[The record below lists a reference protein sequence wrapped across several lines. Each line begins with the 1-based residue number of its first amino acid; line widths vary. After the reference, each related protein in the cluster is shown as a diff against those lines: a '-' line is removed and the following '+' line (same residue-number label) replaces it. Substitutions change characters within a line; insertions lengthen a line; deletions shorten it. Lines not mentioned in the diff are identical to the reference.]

1 MGSKSQRHVVAVLLL
16 AAICLVAGTGTLEA
30 GASRAGGGTQAA
42 DGDAIGA
49 FVAGLLWATTGIW
62 DMAGAGL
69 DPNGITG
76 KAGAGLDPN
85 GYTDSA
91 GAGLDPNG
99 ITAKA
104 GAGLDPNG
112 NTDKAGAGLDPNG
125 IKGKAG
131 AGLDPNG

>member
-1 MGSKSQRHVVAVLLL
+1 MGSKNQRHVVAVLLL

-30 GASRAGGGTQAA
+30 GVSSAGGGAQLLG
-42 DGDAIGA
+42 GDALGA

-85 GYTDSA
+85 G
-91 GAGLDPNG
+91 
-99 ITAKA
+99 IT
-104 GAGLDPNG
+104 
-112 NTDKAGAGLDPNG
+112 
-125 IKGKAG
+125 GKAG

>member
-1 MGSKSQRHVVAVLLL
+1 MGSKNQRHVVAVLLL
-16 AAICLVAGTGTLEA
+16 AAISLVAGTGTLEA
-30 GASRAGGGTQAA
+30 GSSNAVGSTQGLG
-42 DGDAIGA
+42 GDAIGA

-69 DPNGITG
+69 DPNGIT
-76 KAGAGLDPN
+76 AN
-85 GYTDSA
+85 A

-99 ITAKA
+99 ITANA

-112 NTDKAGAGLDPNG
+112 IRANAGAGLDPNG
-125 IKGKAG
+125 IKANAG